1 MVVTTANAKPA
12 AQCAKA
18 ARTAHA
24 VLGQIARAF
33 DFQDKDFFLGLYKQH
48 IRPHLEFSVQAWTPW
63 CQKDKE
69 LLENVQN
76 RAVRM
81 ISGLKS
87 ENYED
92 RLKELGLTS
101 LEERRHRADM
111 ALVHSLMHGLGNINV
126 DDWFQRA
133 DTSARTT
140 RVTSG
145 ALNVRPKYG
154 RLEVRKHSFTVR
166 TTSSWNNVPRDLK
179 QKTSANSFKT
189 AYAQHRAQNNYV

>member
-1 MVVTTANAKPA
+1 
-12 AQCAKA
+12 
-18 ARTAHA
+18 
-24 VLGQIARAF
+24 
-33 DFQDKDFFLGLYKQH
+33 
-48 IRPHLEFSVQAWTPW
+48 
-63 CQKDKE
+63 
-69 LLENVQN
+69 
-76 RAVRM
+76 M

-126 DDWFQRA
+126 DDWLQRA